1 MFPVSSILW
10 PTDGGEPSYQ
20 ALEAAIAIAEKFN
33 ARIYALRVIAPVP
46 ALAGPGY
53 APMVGAGYES
63 MAIKGYDI
71 PLYQQELL
79 KSAESDLSQVVA
91 EKVPKDIEISSEV
104 KIGSP
109 AEAIIEFARE
119 KNVDIII
126 MATHGR
132 TGISRFMIG
141 SVAEKT
147 IRQSTIPLLVI
158 PAVSGME

>member
-10 PTDGGEPSYQ
+10 PTDGGEPSCK
-20 ALEAAIAIAEKFN
+20 ALEAAIAIAEKYN
-33 ARIYALRVIAPVP
+33 ARIYALRVVAPVP
-46 ALAGPGY
+46 PLAGPGY

-63 MAIKGYDI
+63 MAIKGYDV

-79 KSAESDLSQVVA
+79 KSAENDLSQVVA
-91 EKVPKDIEISSEV
+91 KKVPKKIKITREV
-104 KIGSP
+104 KIGTP
-109 AEAIIEFARE
+109 AEVIIEFARE
-119 KNVDIII
+119 KNIDIII

-158 PAVSGME
+158 PAVSAKR

>member
-10 PTDGGEPSYQ
+10 PTDGGEPSHR

-33 ARIYALRVIAPVP
+33 ARIYALRVVAPVP
-46 ALAGPGY
+46 PLAGPGY
-53 APMVGAGYES
+53 APMVGAGYEP
-63 MAIKGYDI
+63 MAIKGYDV

-79 KSAESDLSQVVA
+79 KSAENDLSQVIA
-91 EKVPKDIEISSEV
+91 KKVPKEIEITPEV
-104 KIGSP
+104 KIGTP
-109 AEAIIEFARE
+109 AEVIIEFAQE
-119 KNVDIII
+119 KNIDIII

-158 PAVSGME
+158 PAASGKE

>member
-10 PTDGGEPSYQ
+10 PTDGGEPSCK
-20 ALEAAIAIAEKFN
+20 ALEAAIAIAEKYN
-33 ARIYALRVIAPVP
+33 ARIYALRVVAPVP
-46 ALAGPGY
+46 PLAGPGY

-63 MAIKGYDI
+63 MAIKGYDV

-79 KSAESDLSQVVA
+79 KSAENDLSQVVA
-91 EKVPKDIEISSEV
+91 KKVPKKIKITREV
-104 KIGSP
+104 KIGTP
-109 AEAIIEFARE
+109 AEVIIEFARE
-119 KNVDIII
+119 KNIDIII

-147 IRQSTIPLLVI
+147 IRQSTIPLLII
-158 PAVSGME
+158 PAASEME

>member
-10 PTDGGEPSYQ
+10 PTDGGEPSYR
-20 ALEAAIAIAEKFN
+20 ALEAALAIADKFS
-33 ARIYALRVIAPVP
+33 ARIYALRVVAPVP
-46 ALAGPGY
+46 PLAGQGY
-53 APMVGAGYES
+53 APMVGAGYEP
-63 MAIKGYDI
+63 MAIKGYDV

-79 KSAESDLSQVVA
+79 KLAESDLLQAVA

-104 KIGSP
+104 KIGIP
-109 AEAIIEFARE
+109 AEVIIEFARE
-119 KNVDIII
+119 KNIDIIV

-132 TGISRFMIG
+132 TGLSRFMIG

-158 PAVSGME
+158 PAALEIE

>member
-10 PTDGGEPSYQ
+10 PTDGGEPSYK

-33 ARIYALRVIAPVP
+33 ARIYALRVVAPVP
-46 ALAGPGY
+46 PLVGPGY
-53 APMVGAGYES
+53 VQMVGAGYEP
-63 MAIKGYDI
+63 MAIKGYDV

-79 KSAESDLSQVVA
+79 KSAENDLSQVVA
-91 EKVPKDIEISSEV
+91 KKVPKEIEITREV
-104 KIGSP
+104 KIGTP
-109 AEAIIEFARE
+109 AEVIIEFAQE
-119 KNVDIII
+119 KDIDIII

-158 PAVSGME
+158 PAASAKR

>member
-10 PTDGGEPSYQ
+10 PSDGGDPSYK

-33 ARIYALRVIAPVP
+33 ARIYALRVVAPVP
-46 ALAGPGY
+46 PLAGPGY
-53 APMVGAGYES
+53 APMAGAGYES
-63 MAIKGYDI
+63 MAIKGYDV

-79 KSAESDLSQVVA
+79 KSAENDLSQVVA
-91 EKVPKDIEISSEV
+91 KKVPKHIEISCEV
-104 KIGSP
+104 KIGTP
-109 AEAIIEFARE
+109 AEVIIKFARE
-119 KNVDIII
+119 KNIDIII

-147 IRQSTIPLLVI
+147 IRQSTIPLLII
-158 PAVSGME
+158 PADR

>member
-10 PTDGGEPSYQ
+10 PTDGGEPSYK
-20 ALEAAIAIAEKFN
+20 ALDAAIGIAEKFN
-33 ARIYALRVIAPVP
+33 ARIYALRVVAPVP

-53 APMVGAGYES
+53 APTIGAGYEP
-63 MAIKGYDI
+63 MAIKGYDV

-79 KSAESDLSQVVA
+79 KSAENELSQVVA
-91 EKVPKDIEISSEV
+91 RKVPKEIEITQEV
-104 KIGSP
+104 KIGTP
-109 AEAIIEFARE
+109 ADVIIEFGRE

-126 MATHGR
+126 MSTHGR

-158 PAVSGME
+158 PAASAAD

>member
-10 PTDGGEPSYQ
+10 PTDGGEPSYK

-46 ALAGPGY
+46 PLAGPGY
-53 APMVGAGYES
+53 APMVGAGYEP
-63 MAIKGYDI
+63 MAIKGYDV

-79 KSAESDLSQVVA
+79 KSAENDLSQVVA
-91 EKVPKDIEISSEV
+91 QKVPKEIEIKREI
-104 KIGSP
+104 KIGTP
-109 AEAIIEFARE
+109 AEVIIEFAQE
-119 KNVDIII
+119 KNIDIII

-158 PAVSGME
+158 PAAFGKK

>member
-10 PTDGGEPSYQ
+10 PTDGGEPSYK

-33 ARIYALRVIAPVP
+33 ARIYALRVVAPVP

-53 APMVGAGYES
+53 APMVGAGYEP
-63 MAIKGYDI
+63 MAIKGYDV

-79 KSAESDLSQVVA
+79 KSAESDLSQVVE
-91 EKVPKDIEISSEV
+91 EKVPTNIEISSEV

-109 AEAIIEFARE
+109 AEVIIEFARE

-158 PAVSGME
+158 PAASGIE